1 MIRVQNLEAALAAV
15 GLDLESFAL
24 TARLSSHDAVTL
36 AAGGALR
43 ATEATVRRVASALS
57 MAEGEILVTEHE
69 GTGEGE
75 MMASASSPSRRDE
88 EPDDGRSP
96 LDHVVD
102 RVCAEDG
109 YTEEE
114 RDIVVSVLGAGTF
127 PTHLTRSEIPA
138 FLRVWFVATR
148 ELYAANALTHE
159 ALIAKVRAEGPRA
172 AARMAEGIEKAMR
185 ASTARGSARSTPAK
199 PVADGGPLA
208 NPPAPKRRRAA

>member
-1 MIRVQNLEAALAAV
+1 MIRVQNLEAAVAAV

-24 TARLSSHDAVTL
+24 SARLSSHDAVTL

-43 ATEATVRRVASALS
+43 ATEATVRRVASAL
-57 MAEGEILVTEHE
+57 ALPEGEILVAEHE
-69 GTGEGE
+69 GEGE
-75 MMASASSPSRRDE
+75 TVTSAPTTSRRDA

-114 RDIVVSVLGAGTF
+114 RDLVVSVLGAGTF

-138 FLRVWFVATR
+138 FLRVWFAATR
-148 ELYAANALTHE
+148 ELRAANALTHE
-159 ALIAKVRAEGPRA
+159 ALVAKVRTEGPRS

-185 ASTARGSARSTPAK
+185 ASAARSSPRSAPVKPAAEDG
-199 PVADGGPLA
+199 PVA
-208 NPPAPKRRRAA
+208 NPPASKRRRAA